1 MEATSQLPELPD
13 QRGSEGSPGKNSRPF
28 SISLIEELLMKKVLV
43 VGAGFMGSGIAQVSA
58 RAGYRVYLMDVQRA
72 ITDRAL
78 KEIRWSVEKL
88 EAKGLL
94 KESSEKVLARI
105 SPEKDLSNAS
115 EVDWVIEAALEV
127 EELKRNIFQELDRIS
142 RPETPLA
149 TNTSSIP
156 ITRLAENTKRPERVL
171 GLHFFGPVPLME
183 LVEVVKGEKT
193 SPEIFERGVAFV
205 QSLGKTPVRVQ
216 RDIPGFVMNRIF
228 SAAFREAVD
237 LVDQGIVS
245 PEDVDV
251 GMRLGYGWNAG
262 PFEIADNAGLDTC
275 ARVGQSMRTLG
286 VGHLAPSSNLIER
299 MVAEGHLGRKTGKGF
314 YKYSPE
320 GKRLPLG
327 KK

>member
-1 MEATSQLPELPD
+1 MD
-13 QRGSEGSPGKNSRPF
+13 K
-28 SISLIEELLMKKVLV
+28 ILV

-58 RAGYRVYLMDVQRA
+58 QSGYQVYLMDIQPV

-78 KEIRWSVEKL
+78 ANIRWSIEKL
-88 EAKGLL
+88 EAKALL
-94 KESSEKVLARI
+94 REPSQKVLARI
-105 SPEKDLSNAS
+105 STVKDLSKAS
-115 EVDWVIEAALEV
+115 EVDWVIEAALE
-127 EELKRNIFQELDRIS
+127 EEDLKRSIFQELDRIS

-171 GLHFFGPVPLME
+171 GLHFFGPVPLMG

-193 SPEIFERGVAFV
+193 SLEIFERGVTFV

-245 PEDVDV
+245 PEDADV

-262 PFEIADNAGLDTC
+262 PFEIADNAGLDTFV
-275 ARVGQSMRTLG
+275 RVAQTMRALG
-286 VGHLAPSSNLIER
+286 ADYLAPSSNLMER
-299 MVAEGHLGRKTGKGF
+299 MVGEGRLGRKAGKGF
-314 YKYSPE
+314 YRYSPE
-320 GKRLPLG
+320 GKRLPWEN
-327 KK
+327 K

>member
-1 MEATSQLPELPD
+1 ME
-13 QRGSEGSPGKNSRPF
+13 K
-28 SISLIEELLMKKVLV
+28 ILV

-58 RAGYRVYLMDVQRA
+58 QAGYQVYLMDIQTE
-72 ITDRAL
+72 ITERAL
-78 KEIRWSVEKL
+78 RNIRWSVEKL
-88 EAKGLL
+88 ATKGFLR
-94 KESSEKVLARI
+94 EPSQEVLARI
-105 SPEKDLSNAS
+105 SPEKDLLRAC
-115 EVDWVIEAALEV
+115 EVEWVIEAAFEE
-127 EELKRNIFQELDRIS
+127 EELKLRIFQELGLIS

-183 LVEVVKGEKT
+183 LVEVVKGGKT
-193 SPEIFERGVAFV
+193 SPEIFEQGVTFV

-245 PEDVDV
+245 PEEVDL

-262 PFEIADNAGLDTC
+262 PFEIADNAGLDTVV
-275 ARVGQSMRTLG
+275 RVGQSMKALG
-286 VGHLAPSSNLIER
+286 ADHLAPSSNLMER
-299 MVAEGHLGRKTGKGF
+299 MVAKGRLGRKTGKGF
-314 YKYSPE
+314 YRYSPE
-320 GKRLPLG
+320 GKRLLWE

>member
-1 MEATSQLPELPD
+1 MQ
-13 QRGSEGSPGKNSRPF
+13 
-28 SISLIEELLMKKVLV
+28 KVLI

-58 RAGYRVYLMDVQRA
+58 QAGYQVHLMDIETE
-72 ITDRAL
+72 ITGRAL
-78 KEIRWSVEKL
+78 KNIRWSLEKFA
-88 EAKGLL
+88 AKGLL

-105 SPEKDLSNAS
+105 SAEEDLSSAS
-115 EVDWVIEAALEV
+115 LVDWVIEAAFEE
-127 EELKRNIFQELDRIS
+127 EELKRGIFQELDTIS

-156 ITRLAENTKRPERVL
+156 ITRLAEKTNRPERVL
-171 GLHFFGPVPLME
+171 GLHFFGPVPLMG

-193 SPEIFERGVAFV
+193 SREIFERGVAFV

-228 SAAFREAVD
+228 SAALREAVD
-237 LVDQGIVS
+237 LVDQGIVN

-275 ARVGQSMRTLG
+275 ARVGQTMRTLG
-286 VGHLAPSSNLIER
+286 AGHLAPSSSLIEQ
-299 MVAEGHLGRKTGKGF
+299 MVAEGRLGRKSGKGF
-314 YKYSPE
+314 YRYSSN
-320 GKRLPLG
+320 GKRLPWEN
-327 KK
+327 K

>member
-1 MEATSQLPELPD
+1 ME
-13 QRGSEGSPGKNSRPF
+13 
-28 SISLIEELLMKKVLV
+28 KVLV

-58 RAGYRVYLMDVQRA
+58 QSGYQVYLMDIQPA

-78 KEIRWSVEKL
+78 RDIRWSVEKL

-94 KESSEKVLARI
+94 REPSQKVLARI
-105 SPEKDLSNAS
+105 SAEKDLSNAS
-115 EVDWVIEAALEV
+115 EVDWVIEAALEE
-127 EELKRNIFQELDRIS
+127 EELKRGIFQELDRIS

-156 ITRLAENTKRPERVL
+156 ITRLAENTRRPERVL
-171 GLHFFGPVPLME
+171 GLHFFGPVPLMG

-193 SPEIFERGVAFV
+193 SPKIFERGVTFV
-205 QSLGKTPVRVQ
+205 QSLGKTPVRVK

-275 ARVGQSMRTLG
+275 VRIGQTMKALG

-299 MVAEGHLGRKTGKGF
+299 MVVEGRLGRKTGKGF
-314 YKYSPE
+314 YRYSPE
-320 GKRLPLG
+320 GKRLPWEN
-327 KK
+327 K

>member
-1 MEATSQLPELPD
+1 ME
-13 QRGSEGSPGKNSRPF
+13 
-28 SISLIEELLMKKVLV
+28 KVLV

-58 RAGYRVYLMDVQRA
+58 QAGYRDYLMDIQRA

-78 KEIRWSVEKL
+78 QGIRRSVEKL

-94 KESSEKVLARI
+94 KESSEAVLARI
-105 SPEKDLSNAS
+105 SPEKNLYRAS
-115 EVDWVIEAALEV
+115 EVDWVIEAALEE
-127 EELKRNIFQELDRIS
+127 EELKRAIFQELDRVS

-156 ITRLAENTKRPERVL
+156 ITRLAENTRRPERVL

-193 SPEIFERGVAFV
+193 SLEIFERGVAFV

-245 PEDVDV
+245 PEDVDA

-299 MVAEGHLGRKTGKGF
+299 MVAEGRLGRKTGKGF
-314 YKYSPE
+314 YRYSSE
-320 GKRLPLG
+320 GKRLPRE
-327 KK
+327 KKDDQ